1 MKTHKSLQRFAIS
14 LAIAAGISGC
24 TEVDENTASG
34 TIIKEN
40 PRPNVIVIL
49 ADDMQK
55 GVTGHEGHPI
65 IKTPN
70 IDKLATGGTVFG
82 KAFATSPVCTPSRTN
97 LLTGLYERRH
107 GINFGS
113 NSTMT
118 EKAWAKTYP
127 MLLKSSGY
135 FVGYVGKNH
144 TPIGDNPEGGFGY
157 KSGIMDTS
165 FDYWYASH
173 KHLSFYPKDK
183 KAHKIFKNAKADT
196 QIEIMEEGVEN
207 FMAPN
212 EAFKASYSFLD
223 SRPKDQPFALLL
235 NFNVPHAN
243 STSSMQLRKSDLDLY
258 KTAYRDQIDQ
268 ITLPKTY
275 VAEKDI
281 KAPKLPKHVYN
292 GEYIKTYNYV
302 KTPETLKERK
312 IREMQT
318 ISGIDKLVGKLVKHL
333 EEQGVA
339 DNTIIVFTSDHG
351 LMHGEFGMG
360 GKTLLYE
367 PMVRIPMVVYDPRIK
382 PSNKAD
388 NNSDLVAL
396 VDIAPTLLDLTNTPI
411 PSEMHGESLKPLM
424 LKQEV
429 NGQKAQWR
437 EEIFLENMM
446 MIQNYPRTE
455 SVRTHKW
462 KYIRYFDKKNDGPYE
477 VAINNSINGEQ
488 PIYEEL
494 YDIENDPDEINNLI
508 DVPEHKQIVEQL
520 RSKNT
525 ELVKKYRGKG
535 PLNTHISKKKVKPI
549 DPLVG

>member
-1 MKTHKSLQRFAIS
+1 MKTYKLLQRFAIS

-24 TEVDENTASG
+24 TEVDENTALG
-34 TIIKEN
+34 TITKEN
-40 PRPNVIVIL
+40 TRPNVIVIL

-118 EKAWAKTYP
+118 EEAWANTYP
-127 MLLKSSGY
+127 MLMKKSGY

-144 TPIGDNPEGGFGY
+144 TPIGKTPEGGFGY
-157 KSGIMDTS
+157 KSGLMDSS

-196 QIEIMEEGVEN
+196 QIEIIEEGVEN

-212 EAFKASYSFLD
+212 EAFKAGYSFLD

-243 STSSMQLRKSDLDLY
+243 STSSMQLRDSDLDLY
-258 KTAYRDQIDQ
+258 KTAYRDQIDE

-281 KAPKLPKHVYN
+281 KTPKLPKHVYN
-292 GEYIKTYNYV
+292 GEYIQTYNYV
-302 KTPETLKERK
+302 KTPDTLKERK

-396 VDIAPTLLDLTNTPI
+396 VDIAPTLLDLTGTAI
-411 PSEMHGESLKPLM
+411 PNEMHGESLKPLM
-424 LKQEV
+424 LKQEA

-494 YDIENDPDEINNLI
+494 YDIENDPDEIDNLI
-508 DVPEHKQIVEQL
+508 DAPEHKQIVEQL